1 MENKVIKKLHATVVS
16 DKSEGFPAQGSV
28 AITQQFLDRIE
39 KLREMFAEVDDLG
52 LVHIN
57 IDGKFEVVWSGSDWV
72 GCNQLVTDGFE
83 FWFQACVISSE
94 RTFETQKFVIADF
107 MAFL

>member
-1 MENKVIKKLHATVVS
+1 MKNKVIKKLHATVVS
-16 DKSEGFPAQGSV
+16 AKPEGAPAEGSI

-57 IDGKFEVVWSGSDWV
+57 IDEKFDVVWSGSGQV

-83 FWFQACVISSE
+83 FWFKGCVISSE
-94 RTFETQKFVIADF
+94 LTFETQKFVISDF
-107 MAFL
+107 LAFL